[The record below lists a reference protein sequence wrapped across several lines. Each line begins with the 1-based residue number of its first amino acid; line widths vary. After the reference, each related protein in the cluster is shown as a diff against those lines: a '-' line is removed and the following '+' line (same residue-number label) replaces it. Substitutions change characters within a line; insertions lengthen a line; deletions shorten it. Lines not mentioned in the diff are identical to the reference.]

1 MPSSI
6 ICLVSELE
14 QEKYKIG
21 SLKRMG
27 KKKVFHLLWYLM
39 RLVLKGCGLSKDET
53 IGEEIFF
60 ISVILN
66 LLRNF
71 FMSEELVKQR
81 Y

>member
-1 MPSSI
+1 
-6 ICLVSELE
+6 
-14 QEKYKIG
+14 
-21 SLKRMG
+21 
-27 KKKVFHLLWYLM
+27 M
-39 RLVLKGCGLSKDET
+39 RFVLKGCGLSKDEK

-60 ISVILN
+60 VSVILN